1 MCVLSGV
8 DPGADAE
15 LLHQHSQHIS
25 RLQAH
30 IEASESG
37 VAAAQQRI
45 TELQTKL
52 EDTQVSQSPHH
63 LLKGIRSM
71 HHLKQ
76 TSTSCMNRSYGDE
89 EYAPGNHSQMHRCH
103 ICNGLQGESNK
114 NRRASPVFAQ

>member
-8 DPGADAE
+8 DSGADAE
-15 LLHQHSQHIS
+15 LLHQQSQQIS

-52 EDTQVSQSPHH
+52 EDTQV
-63 LLKGIRSM
+63 RSN
-71 HHLKQ
+71 HPTIYL
-76 TSTSCMNRSYGDE
+76 RA
-89 EYAPGNHSQMHRCH
+89 YALC
-103 ICNGLQGESNK
+103 IT
-114 NRRASPVFAQ
+114 